1 MCAQLGDEAP
11 RRALELVP
19 ARKDAGTAEWAREMG
34 WFRRARERR
43 LFEEPLRHRV
53 LRFDPSYKDNPRVK
67 DHPDVISEVPHVAF
81 IVDDLAAEMAGKEV
95 VFGPNTI
102 LDDWIVGWIMEGGV
116 LVELIQTSMSD
127 DEIRAMVARSE

>member
-1 MCAQLGDEAP
+1 MRRYHHYGVPTKAP
-11 RRALELVP
+11 MPGE
-19 ARKDAGTAEWAREMG
+19 TYHAEIS
-34 WFRRARERR
+34 
-43 LFEEPLRHRV
+43 LHV
-53 LRFDPSYKDNPRVK
+53 LSYSKSPYGIEYFRFDPSYKDNPRVK
-67 DHPDVISEVPHVAF
+67 DHPDVISQVPHVAF